1 MKLTISKTRT
11 FIPEFNGNK
20 DCSPTE
26 QIVVTIKNPTIAI
39 KDKVSS
45 KPETVARA
53 DANGRVEGIDIS
65 LKTDDVA
72 VLRNMV
78 EKITNCSYE
87 EENGKEIQIVS
98 VQDLLAAPIQFA
110 PLMNEIL
117 AECNKA
123 LNESEIN
130 EKN

>member
-1 MKLTISKTRT
+1 MKLTISKTRL

-26 QIVVTIKNPTIAI
+26 QIEVTIKNPTIAI
-39 KDKVSS
+39 KDKVFSR
-45 KPETVARA
+45 PETVARA

-72 VLRNMV
+72 VLRAMV
-78 EKITNCSYE
+78 EKITNLSYE
-87 EENGKEIQIVS
+87 DDDGKEIKIVS
-98 VQDLLAAPIQFA
+98 VADLLAAPIQFA

>member
-26 QIVVTIKNPTIAI
+26 QIEVTIKNPTIAI
-39 KDKVSS
+39 KDKVFSR
-45 KPETVARA
+45 PETVARA

-72 VLRNMV
+72 VLRAMV
-78 EKITNCSYE
+78 EKS
-87 EENGKEIQIVS
+87 QIFLTKMMTERKS
-98 VQDLLAAPIQFA
+98 RLYLSQIFLPLLFS
-110 PLMNEIL
+110 LL
-117 AECNKA
+117 R
-123 LNESEIN
+123 
-130 EKN
+130 